1 MVKIQRS
8 PASPPPSARRKP
20 FLPVRVVWAP
30 VPLAK
35 ESRGGVGFGSVPPP
49 SFAAYG
55 ARIRRRRAEPLSGP
69 LGAVFFGRRSD
80 GRAPEEGPRKRRPRS
95 KSRRFAAFRISRHL
109 SHLAASFVVG
119 RPEVSIAKSRFSFFW
134 AFFTVSPEPPP
145 RRGGVSPPPPRRK
158 PVEGFLASNRGT
170 AATAPEAIG
179 SSGRGFPPPSAA
191 TRTARVASS
200 SPAGG
205 EVIFSLSSRTL
216 AGPAPCA
223 APETEDLR
231 SVPGPRSEEAFV
243 FFRVFGT
250 RARTGLAV
258 DPNEDPVRT

>member
-119 RPEVSIAKSRFSFFW
+119 RPEVSIAKSRFSFFLGIFYRF
-134 AFFTVSPEPPP
+134 A
-145 RRGGVSPPPPRRK
+145 
-158 PVEGFLASNRGT
+158 GT
-170 AATAPEAIG
+170 SAP
-179 SSGRGFPPPSAA
+179 SGRGFPPPSAA
-191 TRTARVASS
+191 KARRRF
-200 SPAGG
+200 PY
-205 EVIFSLSSRTL
+205 E
-216 AGPAPCA
+216 
-223 APETEDLR
+223 
-231 SVPGPRSEEAFV
+231 
-243 FFRVFGT
+243 
-250 RARTGLAV
+250 
-258 DPNEDPVRT
+258 